1 MSTQQNNI
9 EQEQKEQKEQEQK
22 EQEHE
27 QEQEQEQKEQE
38 HEHEHEHEQEQEQE
52 QKPVQNENKLNENKL
67 NENKLNE
74 IKEPEPTVVVQEKK
88 IEYVHI
94 IQLIKLF
101 LSTNEQFNELM
112 SKAKLSIPQ
121 SQNAQIKDILNYLVG
136 ETNGIT
142 PITNIIKET
151 LEILSDNKIE
161 LHEIPKLINVIHESI
176 KNINII
182 KITTNDVSILIKFIL
197 FVLIETKTVKISN
210 DDYELFS
217 SVIDS
222 SMILLNKSVEI
233 KIPKLNKCFCF

>member
-9 EQEQKEQKEQEQK
+9 EQEQKEQEQK
-22 EQEHE
+22 EQE
-27 QEQEQEQKEQE
+27 Q
-38 HEHEHEHEQEQEQE
+38 HEHEHEQKEQEQE
-52 QKPVQNENKLNENKL
+52 PVQNENKLNENKLNENKL

-176 KNINII
+176 KNINSI
-182 KITTNDVSILIKFIL
+182 KITTNDVGILIKFIL